1 MILPW
6 SRAIGFDLR
15 MKLVGIDFTKLR
27 RSFACAFVGLFH
39 VIATEQNMRIHF
51 VVAAVV
57 ASAAFYFQVSS
68 VEWAVLILC
77 IAQVMAAEAIN
88 SALERLADRVS
99 MDEHFLIKHAKDAAA
114 GSVLVISLGAALAG
128 AVIFVPRLWSLLLS

>member
-1 MILPW
+1 
-6 SRAIGFDLR
+6 
-15 MKLVGIDFTKLR
+15 MKVAGIDVGKLR
-27 RSFACAFVGLFH
+27 RSFVCAAVGLLH
-39 VIATEQNMRIHF
+39 VIATEQNMRLHF

-57 ASAAFYFQVSS
+57 AAAAGFFRVSS

-99 MDEHFLIKHAKDAAA
+99 MKEHYLIKHAKDAAA
-114 GSVLVISLGAALAG
+114 GGVLVVSLGAALAG
-128 AVIFVPRLWSLLLS
+128 AVIFLPRLWALCFP